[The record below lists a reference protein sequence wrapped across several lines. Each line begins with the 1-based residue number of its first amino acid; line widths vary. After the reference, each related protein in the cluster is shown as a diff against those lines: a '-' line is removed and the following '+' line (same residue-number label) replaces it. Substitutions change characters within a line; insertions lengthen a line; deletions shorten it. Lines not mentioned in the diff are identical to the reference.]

1 MAIQKVGYSGKRVDV
16 VFTATGTYSQY
27 DVVGILTEVPNWAG
41 MNGGPATIRDMRITV
56 NNNAITP
63 QFEVH
68 FFKQSTPTI
77 PADNVTWGEL
87 FADYTKR
94 AGYIQMPVCAKATGS
109 GTIDFVR
116 AQHLDAEYGVG
127 LGREIAC
134 ATGLTSIWIAL
145 KLISSGGCIF
155 ASSAGNT
162 IVLTMLLEQG

>member
-1 MAIQKVGYSGKRVDV
+1 MTIQKVGYSGKRVDV

-27 DVVGILTEVPNWAG
+27 DVVGALTEVPSWAG
-41 MNGGPATIRDMRITV
+41 MNGGPSTIRDMRITV

-68 FFKQSTPTI
+68 FFKAANPTVA
-77 PADNVTWGEL
+77 ADNVAWTEL

-94 AGYIQMPVCAKATGS
+94 AGYIQMPICAKATGT

-116 AQHLDAEYGVG
+116 AQHLDAEYGVA

-134 ATGLTSIWIAL
+134 ATGLTSIWVAL
-145 KLISSGGCIF
+145 KLISTATTF
-155 ASSAGNT
+155 ASGAGNSV
-162 IVLTMLLEQG
+162 VLTMLLEQG